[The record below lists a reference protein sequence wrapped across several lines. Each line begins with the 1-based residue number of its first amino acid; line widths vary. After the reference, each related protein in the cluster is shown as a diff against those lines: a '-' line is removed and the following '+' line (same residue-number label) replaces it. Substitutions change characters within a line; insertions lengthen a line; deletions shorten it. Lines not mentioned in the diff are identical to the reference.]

1 MEPVKEN
8 ILRSIVIVIV
18 LGVIFLMANDGK
30 YVLFPKENT
39 KELNKIADDNFK
51 YQTEQF
57 ADIKMIR
64 YQVPG
69 FENLDLRQ
77 KKLIYYLSQASL
89 SGRDIIFDQ
98 NYRHNLKIRRTLEA
112 IVANYN
118 GERNNDFEFSK
129 VLSKNNVF

>member
-1 MEPVKEN
+1 MKLAKEN
-8 ILRSIVIVIV
+8 ILKSIVIVIV

-77 KKLIYYLSQASL
+77 KKLIYYLSQATCSRL
-89 SGRDIIFDQ
+89 YS
-98 NYRHNLKIRRTLEA
+98 
-112 IVANYN
+112 
-118 GERNNDFEFSK
+118 
-129 VLSKNNVF
+129 